1 MKAANRSHL
10 LFGILVLGTGIG
22 LCLYGLF
29 VLLRSRRYRRYPTAV
44 GVMTRL
50 ELAERKGYNRI
61 SDRLVSSYTPVMEY
75 QYTVDGKAYTG
86 RSFTFRKVSVNEKL
100 AGRIRVTF
108 APGTEVNAFYNPA
121 DPRDVVVN
129 TSGGEISGFFLFGTI
144 LLTFGIFYLIG
155 LTNGT

>member
-1 MKAANRSHL
+1 MKAANLSPL
-10 LFGILVLGTGIG
+10 LFDILVLGTGIG

-61 SDRLVSSYTPVMEY
+61 SDRLVSSYLPIMEY

-100 AGRIRVTF
+100 AGRIRETF
-108 APGTEVNAFYNPA
+108 APGAEVNVFYNPA
-121 DPRDVVVN
+121 DPRDAVLN
-129 TSGGEISGFFLFGTI
+129 TSGGDISGFFLFGLICLVFGSFYMISI
-144 LLTFGIFYLIG
+144 LIW
-155 LTNGT
+155 